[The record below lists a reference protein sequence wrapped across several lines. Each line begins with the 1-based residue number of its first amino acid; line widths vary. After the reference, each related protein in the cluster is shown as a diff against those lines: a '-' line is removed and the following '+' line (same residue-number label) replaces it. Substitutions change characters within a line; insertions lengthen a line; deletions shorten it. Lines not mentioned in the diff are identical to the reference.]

1 MKEQKMQ
8 EKSIL
13 VVGSVNVDMVVKTPR
28 IPSPGET
35 ILGGV
40 FQKFEGGKGANQAVA
55 ANAAFGGTRFCAGV
69 GDDSFG
75 RDYLS
80 SLGARGINVELVKI
94 FKDFPTGVALITVD
108 ESGQNS
114 ITVAPGANM
123 ALSEGDMDSID
134 FSAFSH
140 VLFQLEND
148 ILTVARGLNLAKK
161 AGCETILTP
170 APAKILPRD
179 MLRDIDYIVPNEIE
193 ILQIVPDCRNA
204 EDAAQK
210 LISSGVKNVIVT
222 LGKRGCDLYNG
233 CGIKHFSTYENI
245 RPVDT
250 VGAGDC
256 FTGSL
261 AGGLKI
267 CKNLE
272 RAIEFATAAASLKIS
287 KMGAQS
293 VATLEEVKKLAAQ
306 YPSR

>member
-170 APAKILPRD
+170 APAKVLPKQ
-179 MLRDIDYIVPNEIE
+179 MLRDIDYIVPNENE
-193 ILQIVPDCRNA
+193 ILQIVPDCRDA

-233 CGIKHFSTYENI
+233 CGIKHFPTYENI

>member
-1 MKEQKMQ
+1 MQ

-13 VVGSVNVDMVVKTPR
+13 VVGSANVDMVVKTPR

-179 MLRDIDYIVPNEIE
+179 MLHDIDYIVPNEIE
-193 ILQIVPDCRNA
+193 ILQIVPDCRDA

-222 LGKRGCDLYNG
+222 LGKRGCNLYNG
-233 CGIKHFSTYENI
+233 CGIKHFPTYENI

>member
-1 MKEQKMQ
+1 MQ

-13 VVGSVNVDMVVKTPR
+13 VVGSANVDMVVKTPR

-148 ILTVARGLNLAKK
+148 ILTVTRGLNLAKK

-193 ILQIVPDCRNA
+193 ILQIVPDCRDA

-210 LISSGVKNVIVT
+210 LISLGVKNVIVT

-233 CGIKHFSTYENI
+233 CGIKHFPTYENI

>member
-170 APAKILPRD
+170 APAKVLPKQ

-193 ILQIVPDCRNA
+193 ILQIVPDCRDA

-233 CGIKHFSTYENI
+233 CGIKHFPTYENI

>member
-94 FKDFPTGVALITVD
+94 FKDFPTGVALISVD

-193 ILQIVPDCRNA
+193 ILQIVPDCRDA

-233 CGIKHFSTYENI
+233 CGIKHFPTYENI

-306 YPSR
+306 YSSR

>member
-170 APAKILPRD
+170 APAKVLPKQ

-193 ILQIVPDCRNA
+193 ILQIVPDCRDA

-222 LGKRGCDLYNG
+222 LGKRGCNLYNG
-233 CGIKHFSTYENI
+233 CGIKHFPTYENI

>member
-1 MKEQKMQ
+1 MQ

-170 APAKILPRD
+170 APAKVLPKQ

-193 ILQIVPDCRNA
+193 ILQIVPDCRDA

-222 LGKRGCDLYNG
+222 LGKRGCNLYNG
-233 CGIKHFSTYENI
+233 CGIKHFPTYENI

>member
-94 FKDFPTGVALITVD
+94 FKDFPTGVALISVD

-170 APAKILPRD
+170 APAKILPKQ

-193 ILQIVPDCRNA
+193 ILQIVPDCRDA

-233 CGIKHFSTYENI
+233 CGIKHFPTYENI

>member
-1 MKEQKMQ
+1 MQ

-40 FQKFEGGKGANQAVA
+40 CPKFEGGKGANQAVA

-193 ILQIVPDCRNA
+193 ILQIVPDCRDA

-233 CGIKHFSTYENI
+233 CGIKHFPTYENI

>member
-8 EKSIL
+8 KKSIL
-13 VVGSVNVDMVVKTPR
+13 VVGSANVDMVVKTPR

-193 ILQIVPDCRNA
+193 ILQIVPDCRDA

-233 CGIKHFSTYENI
+233 CGIKHFPTYENI

-267 CKNLE
+267 CKNLGK
-272 RAIEFATAAASLKIS
+272 AIEFATAAASLKIS

>member
-148 ILTVARGLNLAKK
+148 ILTVARGLRLAKK

-179 MLRDIDYIVPNEIE
+179 MLRDIDYIVPNEFE
-193 ILQIVPDCRNA
+193 ILQIVPDCRDA

-233 CGIKHFSTYENI
+233 CGIKHFPTYENI

>member
-179 MLRDIDYIVPNEIE
+179 MLLDIDYIVPNEIE
-193 ILQIVPDCRNA
+193 ILQIVPDCCDA

-233 CGIKHFSTYENI
+233 CGIKHFPTYENI